1 MVASLARALAY
12 ALVLAFAATPAVAKR
27 APERFYFELRSVD
40 AVDNAPATVSAKA
53 KQIFADI
60 VAKHADFEPDP
71 AQAKRQHLRAY
82 AIAAKITTFERSLA
96 PNDKPGRGGQVLT
109 ITVEASLI
117 GTSIPGNILS
127 LSVSGGATIKAETGN
142 RVLPREEEAALD
154 DALAGAFKSALDDAA
169 TKLRTKSK
177 KK

>member
-1 MVASLARALAY
+1 
-12 ALVLAFAATPAVAKR
+12 
-27 APERFYFELRSVD
+27 
-40 AVDNAPATVSAKA
+40 
-53 KQIFADI
+53 
-60 VAKHADFEPDP
+60 
-71 AQAKRQHLRAY
+71 
-82 AIAAKITTFERSLA
+82 AAKITTFERSLA

-177 KK
+177 KKGANERQGGWRGPLSGGQERELAPAGGPRGR